1 MNLFEM
7 NNGVLQIQP
16 EAYALEPFKALWIR
30 DKSKNKDNAIREL
43 SFVYFMVDFTSDFAD
58 ILEDSAREVE
68 VKKSLN
74 LETSWKPDKLVQ
86 SAMDFYR
93 SRQETVALKLLE
105 DSRLGISKLSNY
117 IRDINFNDVEI
128 NEKTGE
134 VKPTHDIK
142 KFADTIKQIP
152 AIIAA
157 LKELEDTVKKEREA
171 EKGLRGG
178 RSKGMYAD

>member
-16 EAYALEPFKALWIR
+16 EAYALEPFKVLWTR
-30 DKSKNKDNAIREL
+30 DKTKNKDNAIKEL
-43 SFVYFMVDFTSDFAD
+43 SFIYFMVDFTSDFAD
-58 ILEDSAREVE
+58 ILEDSIREVE

-117 IRDINFNDVEI
+117 IRDINFNAYRDWETTTLSLSVVWV
-128 NEKTGE
+128 KTQKRKNGG
-134 VKPTHDIK
+134 VVL
-142 KFADTIKQIP
+142 KQ
-152 AIIAA
+152 
-157 LKELEDTVKKEREA
+157 
-171 EKGLRGG
+171 
-178 RSKGMYAD
+178 

>member
-43 SFVYFMVDFTSDFAD
+43 SFVYFMVDYTSDFAD
-58 ILEDSAREVE
+58 ILDEATREIE

-74 LETSWKPDKLVQ
+74 LEATWNPDKIVQ
-86 SAMDFYR
+86 EAIEFYK
-93 SRQETVALKLLE
+93 SRQGTVALKLLE

-152 AIIAA
+152 AIISA